1 VTIPDPTAPLD
12 VVLQDVT
19 GRDGF
24 QNVAPWIPTA
34 AKVALLRGIVGA
46 GVPWL
51 EVTSFVHPRWVPQL
65 RDAEDVCAA
74 LAADLGVPAGAPR
87 PVVSALVP
95 NARGV
100 LRAAAAGATAGGS
113 EGAATR
119 CIDAVSLT
127 ISASEAHARANLNR
141 GRAELLEAAGEAIAA
156 ARGAGLA
163 MRGGIATSFGCP
175 IQGDVPLADLAWV
188 VGRYVEL
195 GLDVIRLGDTT
206 GMAHPRQVREAVTV
220 LRAEHPRVTFV
231 LHLHDTRGLG
241 IANAIAGVE
250 AGLRHLDAALGG
262 LGGCPY
268 APGASGNVDLI
279 DLAHAVGEM
288 GWRSGIDLGALLALA
303 RRLPELTGLQPDS
316 RVLVA
321 GPRSELAGR
330 EVVQDDGSMQ
340 AQLRG

>member
-1 VTIPDPTAPLD
+1 VTTPDPTTRLD

-24 QNVAPWIPTA
+24 QNVAPWIPTE
-34 AKVALLRGIVGA
+34 AKVALLRGIIA
-46 GVPWL
+46 TGVPWL

-65 RDAEDVCAA
+65 RDAEGVCTA
-74 LAADLGVPAGAPR
+74 LAADLGAPADAAR
-87 PVVSALVP
+87 PVLSALVP
-95 NARGV
+95 NAKGV
-100 LRAAAAGATAGGS
+100 LRAAAAGASAAGPS
-113 EGAATR
+113 SR

-141 GRAELLEAAGEAIAA
+141 GRADLLDAAGEAIAA
-156 ARGAGLA
+156 ARAAGLA

-206 GMAHPRQVREAVTV
+206 GMANPRQVREAVAA
-220 LRAEHPRVTFV
+220 LRAEHPGVTFV

-279 DLAHAVGEM
+279 DLAHAAGEM
-288 GWRSGIDLGALLALA
+288 GWRTGVDLGALLALA
-303 RRLPELTGLQPDS
+303 RRLPELTGLQADS

-330 EVVQDDGSMQ
+330 GAVRDDGSMQ